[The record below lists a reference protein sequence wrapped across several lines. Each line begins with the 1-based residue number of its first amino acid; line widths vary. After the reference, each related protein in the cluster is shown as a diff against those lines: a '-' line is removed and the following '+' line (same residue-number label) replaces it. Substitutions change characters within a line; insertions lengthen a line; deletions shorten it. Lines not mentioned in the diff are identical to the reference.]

1 MPDLELAA
9 FLTGSSL
16 NGFRDTD
23 KKPASL
29 PPVRRLRATLGSGA
43 ASALVR
49 YAALRFALFR
59 ACALVAPFR
68 AGDRAPQNEK
78 RMKRIAGRA
87 KSRAAHFLFVNC
99 LSFVLLRPVSSPC
112 STLPPRQPSTDL
124 HFASTSLAKARGT
137 HVLRT
142 SPLRQTPLF
151 AKSRE
156 QRRGLRPTKDTLRID
171 LFTGYRLRPAKSLIF
186 FMTCRTL

>member
-1 MPDLELAA
+1 M
-9 FLTGSSL
+9 GS
-16 NGFRDTD
+16 G
-23 KKPASL
+23 ASRRPTSAHSSDVAGTRQTPVLL
-29 PPVRRLRATLGSGA
+29 PPPVHRISPAVGSWA

-49 YAALRFALFR
+49 CAALRFALFR
-59 ACALVAPFR
+59 ASALVAPFR

-78 RMKRIAGRA
+78 RMKRIVGRA
-87 KSRAAHFLFVNC
+87 KSRAAHFLFVKC
-99 LSFVLLRPVSSPC
+99 LSFVMLRPVSSPC

-142 SPLRQTPLF
+142 PRHRRAPLS

-156 QRRGLRPTKDTLRID
+156 QRRGLRPFSHPHCL
-171 LFTGYRLRPAKSLIF
+171 
-186 FMTCRTL
+186 C